1 MVGVVI
7 KGAQI
12 DPSNPP
18 LLTPH
23 GVKSVSFPPV
33 LHVFTLVPSLSLLI
47 EVYAWY
53 LYDFSFYQYL
63 STKKN

>member
-33 LHVFTLVPSLSLLI
+33 LHVFTLVSSLNLLI

-53 LYDFSFYQYL
+53 L
-63 STKKN
+63 